1 VLTMWNAATVMKVQV
16 YAFQKIVKARDH
28 AA

>member
-1 VLTMWNAATVMKVQV
+1 MWNAATVMKVQV